1 MANKKI
7 RLGILFG
14 GRSGEHEVSLQSAA
28 SVLKAL
34 DPAKY
39 EVTPIAITK
48 QGRWLSGGA
57 LKGNSMPELSAVLEH
72 GKPVM
77 PPSDPADPRLVPLN
91 STAVSTSRPSIG
103 IDVIFPVLHG
113 TFGEDG
119 TVQGLLELAGIP
131 YIGAG
136 VLGSAVG
143 MDKDVMKRLFRDAG
157 LPVVPWEVVMR
168 SEWEREPARIEKS
181 VQRRI
186 GYPAFVKP
194 ANLGSSVGI
203 TKVHRREEFQPA
215 LYLAAQFDR
224 KIIVEKGIDARE
236 IECAVLGNDYPEASV
251 PGEIVPVN
259 EFYDYDAK
267 YVSEGSRLIIPAKL
281 SARKGR
287 QVRQFAIEAF
297 KATDC
302 AGMARVD
309 FLMDRK
315 TNKIFA
321 NEINTIPGFTS
332 ISMYPKLWEATGV
345 PYSKLLDRLIELA
358 LDRNREKRRT
368 RYTYSLH
375 S

>member
-1 MANKKI
+1 MAKKI

-34 DPAKY
+34 DPTKY
-39 EVTPIAITK
+39 EVMPIAITK
-48 QGRWLSGGA
+48 KGGWLLGPP
-57 LKGNSMPELSAVLEH
+57 LKGNSTPELTAVLEH
-72 GKPVM
+72 GNPVIAL
-77 PPSDPADPRLVPLN
+77 PDAAGPRLVLLN
-91 STAVSTSRPSIG
+91 SGAPSGPDISPG

-131 YIGAG
+131 YVGAG
-136 VLGSAVG
+136 VLASAVG

-157 LPVVPWEVVMR
+157 LPVVPGQVVLR
-168 SEWEREPARIEKS
+168 SEWEHEPVRIEALI
-181 VQRRI
+181 QRKI

-203 TKVHRREEFQPA
+203 SKVHRRQELRPA
-215 LYLAAQFDR
+215 LELSAQYDR
-224 KIIVEKGIDARE
+224 KVIVEKGLDARE
-236 IECAVLGNDYPEASV
+236 IECAVLGNDRPEASL

-267 YVSEGSRLIIPAKL
+267 YIREGSKLIIPAKL
-281 SARKGR
+281 GTRPTR
-287 QVRQFAIEAF
+287 QVRQFAIRAF
-297 KATDC
+297 KAIDC

-309 FLMDRK
+309 FLMDTK
-315 TNKIFA
+315 TGKMYV

-345 PYSKLLDRLIELA
+345 PYAELLDRLIELA
-358 LDRNREKRRT
+358 LERSDEKRRT
-368 RYTYSLH
+368 RYTY
-375 S
+375 